1 MDLVKDLEVSEL
13 GSSLDSR
20 FFEVVP
26 QFCESCESPLD
37 LNMALTELKCTNPMC
52 TGKLVMRVRKLC
64 EALGIKHFGESSI
77 EKWVDE
83 NGIVSPLQL
92 YNMEDG
98 MLLNGISENLADK
111 VLPQISA
118 VKSMKLWEFVANAQL
133 SYIQMSAKKLLEGYS
148 NLEDFFNDMTDGG
161 VEFIQERLGIGE
173 QYDDFGNTVV
183 STMASKVY
191 VSLLQSQDELLE
203 AVNYITVIDES
214 NVREFLIVASDE
226 VGNGFST
233 KREFYNYIKQR
244 YAGLATFTIG
254 SSVTMK
260 TNIVIWKGFDGT
272 PARQTSKVK
281 RTLELHAKG
290 LPIQGYTA
298 EEFIEAFDK
307 HFHVTA
313 PR

>member
-1 MDLVKDLEVSEL
+1 MVLVKDLEFSEL
-13 GSSLDSR
+13 GGSLDHR

-37 LNMALTELKCTNPMC
+37 MNMALTELKCINPMC

-111 VLPQISA
+111 LLPQINS
-118 VKSMKLWEFVANAQL
+118 VKQMKLWEFVANAQL
-133 SYIQMSAKKLLEGYS
+133 PYIQMSAKKLLEGYS
-148 NLEDFFNDMTDGG
+148 SLEDFFTDMSEGG
-161 VEFIQERLGIGE
+161 VEFIQNRLGIGD
-173 QYDDFGNTVV
+173 QYDDWGNPVL
-183 STMASKVY
+183 STTATKIFT
-191 VSLLQSQDELLE
+191 SLLESQDELLE
-203 AVNYITVIDES
+203 AVNYITIEDES
-214 NVREFLIVASDE
+214 NVQELIIVASDE

-254 SSVTMK
+254 SSVTKK
-260 TNIVIWKGFDGT
+260 TSIVIWKGFDGT
-272 PARQTSKVK
+272 PARITSKVK
-281 RTLELHAKG
+281 RTYELYEQG
-290 LPIQGYTA
+290 IPIQGYTA
-298 EEFIEAFDK
+298 PEFIEAFDK
-307 HFHVTA
+307 HFGLTK
-313 PR
+313 

>member
-1 MDLVKDLEVSEL
+1 MVLVKDLEFSEL
-13 GSSLDSR
+13 GSSLDPR

-37 LNMALTELKCTNPMC
+37 MNMALTELKCINPMC

-92 YNMEDG
+92 YNIEDG
-98 MLLNGISENLADK
+98 MLLNGISDSLADK
-111 VLPQISA
+111 LLPQISA
-118 VKSMKLWEFVANAQL
+118 VKTMKLWEFVANAQL

-148 NLEDFFNDMTDGG
+148 SLEDFFRDMTDGG
-161 VEFIQERLGIGE
+161 VDFIQTRLGIGD
-173 QYDDFGNTVV
+173 QYDDFGNPIV
-183 STMASKVY
+183 STMAAKVFT
-191 VSLLQSQDELLE
+191 SLLESQEELLE
-203 AVNYITVIDES
+203 AINYINLEDES
-214 NVREFLIVASDE
+214 NVREFIIVASDE

-254 SSVTMK
+254 SSVTKK
-260 TNIVIWKGFDGT
+260 TNVVIWKGFDGT
-272 PARQTSKVK
+272 PARETSKVK
-281 RTLELHAKG
+281 RTYELHDQG
-290 LPIQGYTA
+290 VPIQGYTA
-298 EEFIEAFDK
+298 AEFIEAFDK
-307 HFHVTA
+307 LFGLTK
-313 PR
+313 

>member
-1 MDLVKDLEVSEL
+1 MVLVKDLEFSEL
-13 GSSLDSR
+13 GGSLDHR

-26 QFCESCESPLD
+26 KFCESCESPLD
-37 LNMALTELKCTNPMC
+37 MNMALTELKCINPMC

-111 VLPQISA
+111 LLPQINS
-118 VKSMKLWEFVANAQL
+118 VKQMKLWEFVANAQL
-133 SYIQMSAKKLLEGYS
+133 PYIQMSAKKLLEGYS
-148 NLEDFFNDMTDGG
+148 SLEDFFTDMSEGG
-161 VEFIQERLGIGE
+161 VEFIQNRLGIGD
-173 QYDDFGNTVV
+173 QYDDWGNPVL
-183 STMASKVY
+183 STMATKIFT
-191 VSLLQSQDELLE
+191 SLLESQDELLE
-203 AVNYITVIDES
+203 AVNYITIEDES
-214 NVREFLIVASDE
+214 NVQEFIIIASDE
-226 VGNGFST
+226 VGNGFAT

-254 SSVTMK
+254 SSVTKK

-272 PARQTSKVK
+272 PARITSKVK
-281 RTLELHAKG
+281 RTYELYKQG
-290 LPIQGYTA
+290 IPIQGYTA
-298 EEFIEAFDK
+298 PEFIEAFDN
-307 HFHVTA
+307 HFGLTK
-313 PR
+313 

>member
-1 MDLVKDLEVSEL
+1 MVLVKDLEFSEL
-13 GSSLDSR
+13 GGSLDHR

-26 QFCESCESPLD
+26 QFCESCDSPLD
-37 LNMALTELKCTNPMC
+37 MNMALTELKCINPMC

-92 YNMEDG
+92 YNMEEG

-111 VLPQISA
+111 LLPQISSA
-118 VKSMKLWEFVANAQL
+118 KRMKLWEFVANAQL
-133 SYIQMSAKKLLEGYS
+133 PYIQMSAKKLLEGYS
-148 NLEDFFNDMTDGG
+148 SLEDFFTDMSEGG
-161 VEFIQERLGIGE
+161 VEFIQNKLGIGD
-173 QYDDFGNTVV
+173 QYDDWGNPVL
-183 STMASKVY
+183 STMATKIFT
-191 VSLLQSQDELLE
+191 SLLESQEELLE
-203 AVNYITVIDES
+203 AVNYIIVEDES
-214 NVREFLIVASDE
+214 NVQEFVIVASDE

-254 SSVTMK
+254 SSVTKK

-272 PARQTSKVK
+272 PARLTSKVK
-281 RTLELHAKG
+281 RTYELFEQG
-290 LPIQGYTA
+290 VPIQGYTA
-298 EEFIEAFDK
+298 PEFIEAFDK
-307 HFHVTA
+307 HFGLA
-313 PR
+313 Q